1 MVADDEIRNL
11 RTVPDLPRYGVADNV
26 GIAGVVEVAVHVAA
40 GVGCGLRAQRLAVL
54 GRNAGQAHR
63 QLKGHILG
71 PLVVKLLRVLAQDHT
86 LFGINEYPAAVHCGD
101 LCPVGIVKM
110 GDALVDG
117 ALAALGLGDKGQ
129 FLVHTGQPCDVQG
142 QLGQHIGGVGLAVQG
157 IVQPYGLGVG
167 GSNLLGIAQQ
177 RPQLDMAEVVAVR
190 AVDGKFLGVGYELF
204 GHKEALLDGF

>member
-1 MVADDEIRNL
+1 MVEKMKLVRVQGTMPQLNEFIGSCCMDGRF
-11 RTVPDLPRYGVADNV
+11 DLEPATRYMS
-26 GIAGVVEVAVHVAA
+26 ES
-40 GVGCGLRAQRLAVL
+40 
-54 GRNAGQAHR
+54 
-63 QLKGHILG
+63 
-71 PLVVKLLRVLAQDHT
+71 
-86 LFGINEYPAAVHCGD
+86 
-101 LCPVGIVKM
+101 
-110 GDALVDG
+110 
-117 ALAALGLGDKGQ
+117 LGDKGQ

-177 RPQLDMAEVVAVR
+177 RPQFDMAEVVAVR

>member
-1 MVADDEIRNL
+1 
-11 RTVPDLPRYGVADNV
+11 
-26 GIAGVVEVAVHVAA
+26 
-40 GVGCGLRAQRLAVL
+40 
-54 GRNAGQAHR
+54 
-63 QLKGHILG
+63 
-71 PLVVKLLRVLAQDHT
+71 
-86 LFGINEYPAAVHCGD
+86 
-101 LCPVGIVKM
+101 M

-129 FLVHTGQPCDVQG
+129 FLVHTRQPCDVQG

-177 RPQLDMAEVVAVR
+177 RPELDMAEMVAVR

>member
-1 MVADDEIRNL
+1 M
-11 RTVPDLPRYGVADNV
+11 P
-26 GIAGVVEVAVHVAA
+26 VHIAA
-40 GVGCGLRAQRLAVL
+40 GVDSLLLPQHLAVL
-54 GRNAGQAHR
+54 RGNAGQLDR
-63 QLKGHILG
+63 QLKRDIGG
-71 PLVVKLLRVLAQDHT
+71 PLVIELFGVLAQDDA
-86 LFGINEYPAAVHCGD
+86 LFCINEHPAAVHCGD
-101 LCPVGIVKM
+101 LCPVGIIKM

-129 FLVHTGQPCDVQG
+129 FLVHTGQLCDVQG

>member
-1 MVADDEIRNL
+1 MRGIPHLPWHGIADD
-11 RTVPDLPRYGVADNV
+11 VS
-26 GIAGVVEVAVHVAA
+26 IAGVVQMPVHITA
-40 GVGCGLRAQRLAVL
+40 GVDGLLLPQHLAVL
-54 GRNAGQAHR
+54 RGNAGQLDR
-63 QLKGHILG
+63 QLKRDIGG
-71 PLVVKLLRVLAQDHT
+71 PLVIELFGVLAQDDA
-86 LFGINEYPAAVHCGD
+86 LFCINEHPAAVHCGD
-101 LCPVGIVKM
+101 LCPVGIIKM

-129 FLVHTGQPCDVQG
+129 FLVHTGQLCDVQG

-177 RPQLDMAEVVAVR
+177 RPELDMAEVVAVR